1 MDQKRERIFYLDAAR
16 ALAVLLIVLNHA
28 VNRTWDNFDLVAEEF
43 AQIGAAS
50 TLLKAAVTVASHYG
64 VPLFL
69 MITGALILSRPF
81 DTWEQMKRFFRRNWL
96 PLFLSTEIWFFLGYW
111 FNVFFNPE
119 LQPMAEQGIGGLLWG
134 CVKTLLFMD
143 QVRFSS
149 MWYLPM
155 IVSIYLMLPGLAY
168 LIHHLPEPRYLLI
181 PLGGVFLCD
190 MVMPTLNS
198 WLGVF
203 GQEPIHFYLYDFN
216 FISAYLIFACLGYW
230 IDRGG
235 LRKLSGAAVA
245 AAGVLSFLLAAALQ
259 FFAYSRSTYLLGYM
273 SPLILLHAVCLFEGL
288 RRWGERLR
296 FLDKPITALSS
307 AAFGIYLL
315 HIYFNMI
322 FHWYMDFS
330 AWPHLAKLL
339 FLEFMPIAGSLLI
352 IWPLSRL
359 PRVRRLLFLMK

>member
-1 MDQKRERIFYLDAAR
+1 MFYLDAAR
-16 ALAVLLIVLNHA
+16 AAAILLVVLNHA
-28 VNRTWDNFDLVAEEF
+28 VNRTWNNYGWVQEEF
-43 AQIGAAS
+43 LRIGKLS
-50 TLLKAAVTVASHYG
+50 TALKAVLSIASRYG

-69 MITGALILSRPF
+69 MITGALILFRPF

-119 LQPMAEQGIGGLLWG
+119 LQLMREQGIGGLLWG

-216 FISAYLIFACLGYW
+216 FISAYLIFACLGWW

-235 LRKLSGAAVA
+235 LQTFSDAAVA

-273 SPLILLHAVCLFEGL
+273 SPLILFHAVCLFEGL
-288 RRWGERLR
+288 RRRSERLR
-296 FLDKPITALSS
+296 FLEKPITVLSRC
-307 AAFGIYLL
+307 AFGIYLL
-315 HIYFNMI
+315 HIFFNMG
-322 FHWYMDFS
+322 FDWYYDFS
-330 AWPHLAKLL
+330 AWSHLTKLL
-339 FLEFMPIAGSLLI
+339 FLEVVPILGSTLI

-359 PRVRRLLFLMK
+359 PRLRRLLFLMK